1 MRKKSKYRPKNVR
14 TDNLNWILAGMKKV
28 GTLPTAGV
36 SLKLKNREALDELL
50 MGKATR
56 DHIDVLIAAFNVAEA
71 LYTINS
77 DLGEDWKDEIKK
89 AQDAIHTLGKR
100 CVNRSTFACTAEERE
115 ALRIGME
122 IHDVQL
128 DECTV
133 KEMEHALYLVAEVI
147 RQKKAR
153 PIVELA

>member
-14 TDNLNWILAGMKKV
+14 TDNLNWILSGMKKV
-28 GTLPTAGV
+28 GTLPEAGV
-36 SLKLKNREALDELL
+36 SLKLKNHEALDELL
-50 MGKATR
+50 MGQANR

-71 LYTINS
+71 FYRINP
-77 DLGEDWKDEIKK
+77 DLGADWKDEIKK

-100 CVNRSTFACTAEERE
+100 CLNRSTFACNSEERE

-122 IHDVQL
+122 VHDAQL
-128 DECTV
+128 DEATV
-133 KEMEHALYLVAEVI
+133 KEMEHALYFVAEVI

-153 PIVELA
+153 PILEAA